1 LPLLRAILHYIKSFP
16 EALHHPK
23 ENAYLFRKLRL
34 RTSEFNDTLDEL
46 QHQHV
51 EGSKLVAEMDA
62 ALDRYEMDAAGG
74 FDRFA
79 EAVKA
84 FAALEWPHM
93 MLETKVILPA
103 AQKYLT
109 AEDWAGMSHAFAQ
122 NGDPR
127 FSVDADLEYRHL
139 FSRILNRAP
148 ENIIGGTAA
157 HERAVPSLGVTPLT
171 AGPTDLHP

>member
-1 LPLLRAILHYIKSFP
+1 
-16 EALHHPK
+16 
-23 ENAYLFRKLRL
+23 
-34 RTSEFNDTLDEL
+34 
-46 QHQHV
+46 
-51 EGSKLVAEMDA
+51 MDA
-62 ALDRYEMDAAGG
+62 ALDRYETDPVDG

-109 AEDWAGMSHAFAQ
+109 AEDWAEMEHAFAQ

-127 FSVDADLEYRHL
+127 FSADADEEYRQL
-139 FSRILNRAP
+139 FASILNHAP
-148 ENIIGGTAA
+148 REIVGGTT
-157 HERAVPSLGVTPLT
+157 RA
-171 AGPTDLHP
+171 